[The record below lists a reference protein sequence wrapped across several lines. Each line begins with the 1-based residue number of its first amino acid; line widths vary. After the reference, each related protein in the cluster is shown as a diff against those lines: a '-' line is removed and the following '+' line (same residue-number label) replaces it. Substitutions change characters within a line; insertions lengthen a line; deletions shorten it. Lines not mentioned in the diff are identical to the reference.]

1 MNDELASRH
10 EVNEALD
17 VFDGWLF
24 RLMSA
29 YKDRWGYVP
38 RGFEDFDRAKLEIVI
53 SEASSRRRAPAGS
66 DTRSEGRP
74 KERS

>member
-17 VFDGWLF
+17 VFDGWLY

-29 YKDRWGYVP
+29 YKDRWGLRPARV
-38 RGFEDFDRAKLEIVI
+38 RGPCRANLEIVV